1 MRIRELTPDP
11 IPSTL
16 PLSTDF
22 ELANQEPSQDDIDT
36 VKDFV
41 DTIEHLEPRQALTRL
56 QQLQQE
62 YPTLDRILDL
72 IPQTKLVK
80 NVALAVDS
88 LIANRPQDALSFM
101 GRAVGGTV
109 GTIATVANVGSSLK
123 AGDYVGAAQQTLAAT
138 PVGQTVNKGFQLGQR
153 AGIAGQALMD
163 PMTAL
168 TTMKNR
174 ILPQQE
180 PAPVDNKTDE
190 LERVKRLSGI

>member
-22 ELANQEPSQDDIDT
+22 ELANQEPSQEDVDT

-41 DTIEHLEPRQALTRL
+41 DTIEHLKPQQALTRL

-88 LIANRPQDALSFM
+88 LIANRPQDALNFL

-109 GTIATVANVGSSLK
+109 GTIATAANVGSSLK
-123 AGDYVGAAQQTLAAT
+123 AGDYAGAAQQTLAAT

-153 AGIAGQALMD
+153 AGIAGQVLMD

-190 LERVKRLSGI
+190 LERVKKLSGI